1 VRRSD
6 RLNRHSNVTFFEG
19 SINDVASTQDKP
31 PSKTSSTNTFAF
43 GAKTKAEATAQIEQL
58 KKEGKLP
65 TLDQWLAAVAK
76 VRKEFQSQILAARA
90 EGPEP
95 EEEEEDEEI

>member
-1 VRRSD
+1 M
-6 RLNRHSNVTFFEG
+6 
-19 SINDVASTQDKP
+19 ASTQDKP

-58 KKEGKLP
+58 KKEGRLP

-76 VRKEFQSQILAARA
+76 VRAEYHRQILAARGTGTGTGRGTRRIRGVA
-90 EGPEP
+90 PLGRTRW
-95 EEEEEDEEI
+95 